1 MLNHSNISSSGK
13 MSLYLKKKN
22 KQVSLLIEKMSFLD
36 NELFVSKAKINIAI
50 ILGFKS
56 LHKNH
61 NNFFTFIWMI
71 SFTNT
76 NILLHHLAP
85 PSQFSWWKTFV
96 YVYNLTKTYQQY
108 LYMIVTMYIRYTFLS
123 NHNSHK
129 SLCGFCFWFSDPLI
143 DRF

>member
-1 MLNHSNISSSGK
+1 
-13 MSLYLKKKN
+13 
-22 KQVSLLIEKMSFLD
+22 MSFLD

-71 SFTNT
+71 SFTN

-85 PSQFSWWKTFV
+85 LSQFS
-96 YVYNLTKTYQQY
+96 
-108 LYMIVTMYIRYTFLS
+108 
-123 NHNSHK
+123 
-129 SLCGFCFWFSDPLI
+129 
-143 DRF
+143 

>member
-1 MLNHSNISSSGK
+1 MLNHSNISSGK
-13 MSLYLKKKN
+13 CLFIFLKN
-22 KQVSLLIEKMSFLD
+22 KQVSLLIRKPWDKIGGKVSCLED
-36 NELFVSKAKINIAI
+36 ELFVSKAKINIAI

-85 PSQFSWWKTFV
+85 PSQFSSWKTFV

-108 LYMIVTMYIRYTFLS
+108 LYMICSYNTMYTF
-123 NHNSHK
+123 NI
-129 SLCGFCFWFSDPLI
+129 PRI
-143 DRF
+143 IEI